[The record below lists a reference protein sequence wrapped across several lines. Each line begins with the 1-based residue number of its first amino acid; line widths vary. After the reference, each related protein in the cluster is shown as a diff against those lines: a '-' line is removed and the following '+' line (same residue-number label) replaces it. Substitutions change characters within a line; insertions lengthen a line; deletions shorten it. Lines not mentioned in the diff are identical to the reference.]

1 MLSNQPKTSG
11 KTTKMGMTSQGLSSQ
26 GMTDRP
32 SLKAVNSI
40 GTSGY
45 ASKTAGKGSIQTTL
59 KVARQIIKKSQ
70 YMQQPPAPKPSMKLS
85 TNIHKSLMFQMK
97 KPNAAESISTRNL
110 QRRNTAIEMQVIPAA
125 KGQINLGKPGESNRR
140 QLLKQRS
147 LSFSL
152 LQSVQKSQGDLD
164 DIECVNTEEAKGVET
179 QPSTKNRA
187 KEKDD

>member
-1 MLSNQPKTSG
+1 MNDNNFRSARDDNQTQKTKKIKRTKTDKNIINTIGSKSKQISTEVSMLSNQPKTSG
-11 KTTKMGMTSQGLSSQ
+11 KTTKIGMTSQGISSQ
-26 GMTDRP
+26 DMTDRP
-32 SLKAVNSI
+32 SMKAVNSI

-125 KGQINLGKPGESNRR
+125 KG
-140 QLLKQRS
+140 
-147 LSFSL
+147 
-152 LQSVQKSQGDLD
+152 
-164 DIECVNTEEAKGVET
+164 
-179 QPSTKNRA
+179 
-187 KEKDD
+187 